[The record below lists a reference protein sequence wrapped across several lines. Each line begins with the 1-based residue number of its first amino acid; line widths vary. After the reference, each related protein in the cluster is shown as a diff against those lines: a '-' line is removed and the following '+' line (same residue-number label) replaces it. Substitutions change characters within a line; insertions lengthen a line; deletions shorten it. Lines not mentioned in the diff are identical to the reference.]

1 MLTSQGDPL
10 KKETRERDEK
20 TILIEFVESQRIQE
34 EITIQEEAKQ
44 IKLHNH
50 RNAKRRIQRKKFLES
65 KKKEV

>member
-10 KKETRERDEK
+10 KKETRERDEE
-20 TILIEFVESQRIQE
+20 TILIEFVESLRIQE

-50 RNAKRRIQRKKFLES
+50 RNAKRRIQHKKFLES

>member
-10 KKETRERDEK
+10 KKETRERDEE
-20 TILIEFVESQRIQE
+20 TILIEFVESLWILE

-50 RNAKRRIQRKKFLES
+50 RNVKRRIQHKKFLES